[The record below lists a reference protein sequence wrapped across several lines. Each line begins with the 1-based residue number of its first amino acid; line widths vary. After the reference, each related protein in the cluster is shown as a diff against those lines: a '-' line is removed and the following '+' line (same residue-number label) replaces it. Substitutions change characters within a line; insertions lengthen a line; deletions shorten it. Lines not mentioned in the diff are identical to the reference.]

1 MAFDWRPLMGK
12 ITAAFRQELGE
23 NLTGIYLHGSA
34 AFGSM
39 SEGSDLDFIAVTER
53 PPTQEQKE
61 HLIAAL
67 LQLEREAPAKGL
79 EMSVVL
85 LRDCRDFAYPT
96 PYRLHYSPIHRRAFE
111 QDLSGYCRRMQ
122 GVDYDLAAHFT
133 VIRRVGIV
141 LFGSPVREVFGPVPF
156 ADYLDSICRDVAGAA
171 QDILHTPLDTAL
183 NLCRVLAA
191 AKEGLVL
198 SKAQGAQWGLR
209 HLQGQYRPLLM
220 RAASCYEQGAV
231 LAWDCGELE
240 DFARDVLDQIH
251 GRLLKMQPGR
261 VYNKEKEHRTKEE
274 ARMEMMFGERW
285 CKVEIYNEY
294 LKKIPSLLSQIN
306 TVEKMQRKAE
316 TELQMLQKEPDSF
329 SRQQYQARLESTREQ
344 CAQRLGEMKEE
355 LNLILGLK
363 EQLEEELHL
372 RAGEIEQ

>member
-1 MAFDWRPLMGK
+1 MY
-12 ITAAFRQELGE
+12 Q
-23 NLTGIYLHGSA
+23 S
-34 AFGSM
+34 
-39 SEGSDLDFIAVTER
+39 
-53 PPTQEQKE
+53 
-61 HLIAAL
+61 
-67 LQLEREAPAKGL
+67 
-79 EMSVVL
+79 
-85 LRDCRDFAYPT
+85 
-96 PYRLHYSPIHRRAFE
+96 RRGF
-111 QDLSGYCRRMQ
+111 
-122 GVDYDLAAHFT
+122 V
-133 VIRRVGIV
+133 
-141 LFGSPVREVFGPVPF
+141 
-156 ADYLDSICRDVAGAA
+156 
-171 QDILHTPLDTAL
+171 LHTPLDTAL

-191 AKEGLVL
+191 AQEGLVL
-198 SKAQGAQWGLR
+198 SKVQGAQWGMR

-220 RAASCYEQGAV
+220 RAASCYEQGAA
-231 LAWDCGELE
+231 LAWDSGELE
-240 DFARDVLDQIH
+240 DFAQDVLDQIH

-363 EQLEEELHL
+363 EQLEQELHL

>member
-1 MAFDWRPLMGK
+1 MGR

-96 PYRLHYSPIHRRAFE
+96 PYQLHYSPMHRRAFE
-111 QDLSGYCRRMQ
+111 QDLAGYCRRMQ

-141 LFGSPVREVFGPVPF
+141 LFGSPIREVFGLVPF

-171 QDILHTPLDTAL
+171 QDILHTPLSTAL

-191 AKEGLVL
+191 AQEGLVL
-198 SKAQGAQWGLR
+198 SKAQGAQWGLQ
-209 HLQGQYRPLLM
+209 HLQKQYRPLLM
-220 RAASCYEQGAV
+220 RAASCYEQGAA
-231 LAWDCGELE
+231 LAWVSGELE

-251 GRLLKMQPGR
+251 DRLLKMQPGR

-363 EQLEEELHL
+363 EQLEQELHL

>member
-1 MAFDWRPLMGK
+1 MAFNWRPLMGR

-96 PYRLHYSPIHRRAFE
+96 PYQLHYSPMHRRAFE
-111 QDLSGYCRRMQ
+111 QDLAGYCRRMQ

-141 LFGSPVREVFGPVPF
+141 LFGSLIREVFGPVPF

-183 NLCRVLAA
+183 NLCRKREKGCKTSPSLMSPSGPSARITAA
-191 AKEGLVL
+191 HKSGRVRFGSRQNRQHRAISHKKK
-198 SKAQGAQWGLR
+198 SAS
-209 HLQGQYRPLLM
+209 
-220 RAASCYEQGAV
+220 AASWPFCQKTMTSIA
-231 LAWDCGELE
+231 AH
-240 DFARDVLDQIH
+240 R
-251 GRLLKMQPGR
+251 KMP
-261 VYNKEKEHRTKEE
+261 
-274 ARMEMMFGERW
+274 
-285 CKVEIYNEY
+285 
-294 LKKIPSLLSQIN
+294 
-306 TVEKMQRKAE
+306 
-316 TELQMLQKEPDSF
+316 
-329 SRQQYQARLESTREQ
+329 
-344 CAQRLGEMKEE
+344 
-355 LNLILGLK
+355 
-363 EQLEEELHL
+363 
-372 RAGEIEQ
+372 

>member
-1 MAFDWRPLMGK
+1 MAFDWRPLMGR

-85 LRDCRDFAYPT
+85 LRDCRDFVYPT
-96 PYRLHYSPIHRRAFE
+96 PYRLHYSPMHRRAFE
-111 QDLSGYCRRMQ
+111 QDLAGYCRRMQ

-171 QDILHTPLDTAL
+171 QDIRCHSEIDT
-183 NLCRVLAA
+183 
-191 AKEGLVL
+191 
-198 SKAQGAQWGLR
+198 
-209 HLQGQYRPLLM
+209 M
-220 RAASCYEQGAV
+220 
-231 LAWDCGELE
+231 
-240 DFARDVLDQIH
+240 
-251 GRLLKMQPGR
+251 
-261 VYNKEKEHRTKEE
+261 
-274 ARMEMMFGERW
+274 
-285 CKVEIYNEY
+285 
-294 LKKIPSLLSQIN
+294 
-306 TVEKMQRKAE
+306 
-316 TELQMLQKEPDSF
+316 
-329 SRQQYQARLESTREQ
+329 
-344 CAQRLGEMKEE
+344 
-355 LNLILGLK
+355 
-363 EQLEEELHL
+363 
-372 RAGEIEQ
+372 

>member
-1 MAFDWRPLMGK
+1 M
-12 ITAAFRQELGE
+12 
-23 NLTGIYLHGSA
+23 
-34 AFGSM
+34 
-39 SEGSDLDFIAVTER
+39 
-53 PPTQEQKE
+53 
-61 HLIAAL
+61 
-67 LQLEREAPAKGL
+67 
-79 EMSVVL
+79 
-85 LRDCRDFAYPT
+85 
-96 PYRLHYSPIHRRAFE
+96 HRRAFE
-111 QDLSGYCRRMQ
+111 QDLSGYCKGMQ

-133 VIRRVGIV
+133 VIRKVGIV
-141 LFGSPVREVFGPVPF
+141 LFGSSVREVFGPVPF

-191 AKEGLVL
+191 AQEGLVL
-198 SKAQGAQWGLR
+198 SKAQGAQWGLQ

-220 RAASCYEQGAV
+220 RAASCYEQGAA
-231 LAWDCGELE
+231 LAWDSGELE

-261 VYNKEKEHRTKEE
+261 VYNKEKE
-274 ARMEMMFGERW
+274 FGERW

-363 EQLEEELHL
+363 EQLEQELHL

>member
-1 MAFDWRPLMGK
+1 M
-12 ITAAFRQELGE
+12 
-23 NLTGIYLHGSA
+23 
-34 AFGSM
+34 
-39 SEGSDLDFIAVTER
+39 
-53 PPTQEQKE
+53 
-61 HLIAAL
+61 
-67 LQLEREAPAKGL
+67 
-79 EMSVVL
+79 
-85 LRDCRDFAYPT
+85 
-96 PYRLHYSPIHRRAFE
+96 
-111 QDLSGYCRRMQ
+111 
-122 GVDYDLAAHFT
+122 
-133 VIRRVGIV
+133 
-141 LFGSPVREVFGPVPF
+141 
-156 ADYLDSICRDVAGAA
+156 
-171 QDILHTPLDTAL
+171 
-183 NLCRVLAA
+183 
-191 AKEGLVL
+191 L
-198 SKAQGAQWGLR
+198 SKAQGAQWGMQ

-220 RAASCYEQGAV
+220 RAASCYEQGAA
-231 LAWDCGELE
+231 LAWVSGELE

-363 EQLEEELHL
+363 EQLEQELHL